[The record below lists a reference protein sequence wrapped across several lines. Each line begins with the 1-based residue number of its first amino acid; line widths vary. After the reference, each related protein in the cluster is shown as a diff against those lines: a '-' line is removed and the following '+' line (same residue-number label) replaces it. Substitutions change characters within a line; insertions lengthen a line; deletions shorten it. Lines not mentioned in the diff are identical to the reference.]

1 VDKPRGMRR
10 PESADGEW
18 RRTRKVA
25 EKMSGVGELNTRNI
39 GQTLQIGFEDL
50 SSRDVAL
57 IRAT

>member
-1 VDKPRGMRR
+1 
-10 PESADGEW
+10 
-18 RRTRKVA
+18 
-25 EKMSGVGELNTRNI
+25 MSGVGELNTRNI